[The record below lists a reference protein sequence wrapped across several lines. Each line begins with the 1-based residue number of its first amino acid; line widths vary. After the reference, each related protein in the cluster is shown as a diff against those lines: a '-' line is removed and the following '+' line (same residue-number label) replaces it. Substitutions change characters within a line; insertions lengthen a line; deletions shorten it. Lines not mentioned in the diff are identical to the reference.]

1 MAGNVWLTFHG
12 YAAPLLCVRIYI
24 YTFFVVVLCGR
35 RPRLVCRQRKQIEKR
50 RRLNNPQVLNQST
63 SLDGLKKS
71 EGYPGSL
78 VEHFYAVFGPKDSEG
93 FKAAQRR
100 FACSL
105 AG

>member
-1 MAGNVWLTFHG
+1 MM
-12 YAAPLLCVRIYI
+12 C
-24 YTFFVVVLCGR
+24 
-35 RPRLVCRQRKQIEKR
+35 KR
-50 RRLNNPQVLNQST
+50 YVSSHTKKKNARNKNMQVLNQAT
-63 SLDGLKKS
+63 SMDGLKKS

-78 VEHFYAVFGPKDSEG
+78 LQHFINVFGPVDSEG

>member
-1 MAGNVWLTFHG
+1 MACASEMILHAVSCVVSDFQ
-12 YAAPLLCVRIYI
+12 APPHTALA
-24 YTFFVVVLCGR
+24 VLHARNR
-35 RPRLVCRQRKQIEKR
+35 RWFSTNECIDLIGVDGG
-50 RRLNNPQVLNQST
+50 PQVLNQAT

-78 VEHFYAVFGPKDSEG
+78 VEHFYAVFGPKGSDG
-93 FKAAQRR
+93 FKEAQRR

>member
-1 MAGNVWLTFHG
+1 S
-12 YAAPLLCVRIYI
+12 C
-24 YTFFVVVLCGR
+24 CGFG
-35 RPRLVCRQRKQIEKR
+35 
-50 RRLNNPQVLNQST
+50 QVLNQST

-71 EGYPGSL
+71 KGYAGSL
-78 VEHFYAVFGPKDSEG
+78 LNHFHAVYGPKDSAS

>member
-1 MAGNVWLTFHG
+1 M
-12 YAAPLLCVRIYI
+12 
-24 YTFFVVVLCGR
+24 
-35 RPRLVCRQRKQIEKR
+35 
-50 RRLNNPQVLNQST
+50 LNQST

-71 EGYPGSL
+71 EGYAGSL
-78 VEHFYAVFGPKDSEG
+78 LKHFYAVYGPKDSAA